1 MSGWV
6 YASAC
11 VSIFFVNTVFQYRN
25 EDVCGLETESTKTQV
40 VVVGWC
46 LYQYLRWD
54 QYQRLLLLL
63 RKEKEL
69 VQALKQKKKK
79 ED

>member
-1 MSGWV
+1 
-6 YASAC
+6 
-11 VSIFFVNTVFQYRN
+11 
-25 EDVCGLETESTKTQV
+25 V

-46 LYQYLRWD
+46 LHQYLRWG

-69 VQALKQKKKK
+69 VQALKQKKK
-79 ED
+79 EDD